1 MNYLKLPV
9 LLFLILFTSCRK
21 GDDIRIAEKNKP
33 YVMEDIQWVLKEGDG
48 QKILEIKRP
57 DELVTNN
64 GSGLIHVTFNPLKN
78 MEGSSHFQFEL
89 PEGLSLNQDSLL
101 KLVSV
106 PAHIELLSD
115 NYAHIGGGTKVPFR
129 REESSF
135 PFSFKS
141 EESFEVTPKTQI
153 NYQSTVF
160 LRKNTATFKARFVQ
174 PVTKE
179 RFELTGKWTG
189 TFYESVHTNAVV
201 DDLD

>member
-1 MNYLKLPV
+1 MNYFKLPA
-9 LLFLILFTSCRK
+9 LIILILFAGCRK
-21 GDDIRIAEKNKP
+21 DHDSRIVEKKEP
-33 YVMEDIQWVLKEGDG
+33 YVMEDIQWVLREGDG
-48 QKILEIKRP
+48 QKILEVKLP

-64 GSGLIHVTFNPLKN
+64 GSGLIHVTFDPLKN

-89 PEGLSLNQDSLL
+89 PEDLSLALDTLSR
-101 KLVSV
+101 LVSV

-129 REESSF
+129 REVSSF

-141 EESFEVTPKTQI
+141 EESFEVKPKTQM

-189 TFYESVHTNAVV
+189 IFYQSSHTSAVV
-201 DDLD
+201 D